1 MNHFNFVRSFRKA
14 FTLIELLVVIAII
27 AILCGLALGV
37 GGGCS
42 VSDGNRTGTVTKF
55 AHKGIMV
62 KSWEGE
68 LLMGGVRDVGQNGG
82 SVANIWRFTVLD
94 ADVATKMESLVGK
107 PVKIKYHQVFIA
119 NPLTRDTT
127 YEVIAVEDLTAPA
140 PTPEK

>member
-1 MNHFNFVRSFRKA
+1 MDHFNFKRSFRKA
-14 FTLIELLVVIAII
+14 FTLIELLIVIAII

-42 VSDGNRTGTVTKF
+42 VSDGNRTGTITKC

-68 LLMGGVRDVGQNGG
+68 LLMGGIIGNAQGG
-82 SVANIWRFTVLD
+82 GAANIWHFTVLD

-107 PVKIKYHQVFIA
+107 TVKIKYHQVFVA